1 MIDFENEVN
10 KYGMSLSDRGQ
21 DIARGVFNEL
31 LAQGRSFEW
40 LYFAIK
46 RLNGRNIAN
55 YPKLLFYKEFQEE
68 VECLQC
74 KGREVLNEVY
84 HIAPYRHW
92 RANILSLQNS
102 NEEAFE
108 KRYKEEQKEF
118 ELAYYA
124 KFLGVGYVKI
134 SDEEKE
140 FCDDY
145 YNESYEYKLEN
156 EEKVIALYDKYF
168 VLPYFEEALN
178 ND

>member
-1 MIDFENEVN
+1 MIDFEKEVN
-10 KYGMSLSDRGQ
+10 KYGHSLSARSQ
-21 DIARGVFNEL
+21 DTARAVFNEL
-31 LAQGRSFEW
+31 LEQGRSFEW
-40 LYFAIK
+40 LYYSIK

-55 YPKLLFYKEFQEE
+55 YPKLLLYKEFQEE
-68 VECLQC
+68 VESLQC

-102 NEEAFE
+102 NAKAFE
-108 KRYKEEQKEF
+108 KRYKEEQREF

-124 KFLGVGYVKI
+124 NFLGMGYVKV

-145 YNESYEYKLEN
+145 YNENYEYKLEN
-156 EEKVIALYDKYF
+156 EEKIIALYDNYF

-178 ND
+178 YD

>member
-1 MIDFENEVN
+1 MIDFEKEVN
-10 KYGMSLSDRGQ
+10 KYGPSLSARSQ
-21 DIARGVFNEL
+21 DTARAVFNEL
-31 LAQGRSFEW
+31 LEPGRSFEW
-40 LYFAIK
+40 LYYSIK

-55 YPKLLFYKEFQEE
+55 YPKLLLYKEFQEE
-68 VECLQC
+68 VESLQC

-102 NEEAFE
+102 NAKAFE
-108 KRYKEEQKEF
+108 KRYKEEQREF

-124 KFLGVGYVKI
+124 NFLGMGYVKV

-145 YNESYEYKLEN
+145 YNEEYEYQLEN
-156 EEKVIALYDKYF
+156 AEKIIALYDKYF
-168 VLPYFEEALN
+168 VIPYFEEALN